1 MRDELTVQ
9 DGLVFKG
16 NSVVIPKSLRADM
29 KLKIHSSH
37 LGIEACLRRARECI
51 YWPGMSAEM
60 KHHISSCEI
69 CRELDSRTH
78 PKETLMSH
86 EVPSRPWEKL
96 ATDIFSLDGK
106 D

>member
-16 NSVVIPKSLRADM
+16 NFVVIPKSLRADM

-37 LGIEACLRRARECI
+37 LGIEVCLRRARECI

-60 KHHISSCEI
+60 KHH
-69 CRELDSRTH
+69 
-78 PKETLMSH
+78 
-86 EVPSRPWEKL
+86 
-96 ATDIFSLDGK
+96 SL
-106 D
+106 